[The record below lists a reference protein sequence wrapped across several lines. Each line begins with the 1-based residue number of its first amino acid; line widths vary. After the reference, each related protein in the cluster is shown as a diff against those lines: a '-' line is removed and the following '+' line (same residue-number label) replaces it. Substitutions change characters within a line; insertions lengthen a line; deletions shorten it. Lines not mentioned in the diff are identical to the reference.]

1 MGMATS
7 KVRLNICGSSYVV
20 NTSESEDY
28 MKNLADRLNLDMNEL
43 MASSNSVSIT
53 TAAVMTALNYRD
65 ELEKASGSADNMR
78 RQIKDY
84 LEDAAS
90 AKMAA
95 EEARREN
102 ASLKRRVDELER
114 RLRGRGVAIVYISH
128 FLEEII
134 NTAIIFQPAGPG
146 NMLAQVAAHG
156 DGLLAEIELLLHD
169 PGRTGTDNDGV
180 DAIISDVLLDE
191 GAAIGAAK
199 TGVLL
204 HVDAGIGGRILQAIH
219 IEDFANA
226 TTSTEIC
233 TIYFLH

>member
-1 MGMATS
+1 MGMAS
-7 KVRLNICGSSYVV
+7 AIVWRIFCGCSFVV
-20 NTSESEDY
+20 YTSESEDY
-28 MKNLADRLNLDMNEL
+28 MMNLADRLNLDMNEL

-114 RLRGRGVAIVYISH
+114 RLRRNQ
-128 FLEEII
+128 F
-134 NTAIIFQPAGPG
+134 PA
-146 NMLAQVAAHG
+146 
-156 DGLLAEIELLLHD
+156 E
-169 PGRTGTDNDGV
+169 
-180 DAIISDVLLDE
+180 DE
-191 GAAIGAAK
+191 
-199 TGVLL
+199 
-204 HVDAGIGGRILQAIH
+204 
-219 IEDFANA
+219 
-226 TTSTEIC
+226 
-233 TIYFLH
+233 

>member
-114 RLRGRGVAIVYISH
+114 RLRRNQFRRRTNEPPRDFSPGGQPRDAWRRC
-128 FLEEII
+128 
-134 NTAIIFQPAGPG
+134 FQ
-146 NMLAQVAAHG
+146 
-156 DGLLAEIELLLHD
+156 
-169 PGRTGTDNDGV
+169 R
-180 DAIISDVLLDE
+180 
-191 GAAIGAAK
+191 
-199 TGVLL
+199 
-204 HVDAGIGGRILQAIH
+204 R
-219 IEDFANA
+219 
-226 TTSTEIC
+226 
-233 TIYFLH
+233 

>member
-1 MGMATS
+1 MIFAHLWVCLIYHTIDYNDIWLIAQVKNWLFTVFYTNPSKGLLQTADLYYNNGKILCVRCPYSLRTETGRSMIMGMATS

-28 MKNLADRLNLDMNEL
+28 MQNLADRLNLDMNEL

-114 RLRGRGVAIVYISH
+114 RLRRSQFPV
-128 FLEEII
+128 EE
-134 NTAIIFQPAGPG
+134 
-146 NMLAQVAAHG
+146 
-156 DGLLAEIELLLHD
+156 E
-169 PGRTGTDNDGV
+169 
-180 DAIISDVLLDE
+180 
-191 GAAIGAAK
+191 
-199 TGVLL
+199 
-204 HVDAGIGGRILQAIH
+204 
-219 IEDFANA
+219 
-226 TTSTEIC
+226 
-233 TIYFLH
+233 

>member
-20 NTSESEDY
+20 NTGESEDY
-28 MKNLADRLNLDMNEL
+28 MQNLADRLNLDMNEL

-102 ASLKRRVDELER
+102 ASLKRRIDELER
-114 RLRGRGVAIVYISH
+114 RLRRSQFPV
-128 FLEEII
+128 E
-134 NTAIIFQPAGPG
+134 
-146 NMLAQVAAHG
+146 
-156 DGLLAEIELLLHD
+156 
-169 PGRTGTDNDGV
+169 
-180 DAIISDVLLDE
+180 DE
-191 GAAIGAAK
+191 
-199 TGVLL
+199 
-204 HVDAGIGGRILQAIH
+204 
-219 IEDFANA
+219 
-226 TTSTEIC
+226 
-233 TIYFLH
+233 

>member
-102 ASLKRRVDELER
+102 VSLKRRIDELER
-114 RLRGRGVAIVYISH
+114 RLRGRGTETEDSIQERLA
-128 FLEEII
+128 
-134 NTAIIFQPAGPG
+134 TARQE
-146 NMLAQVAAHG
+146 LAQQDKFTLKLV
-156 DGLLAEIELLLHD
+156 
-169 PGRTGTDNDGV
+169 NDQV
-180 DAIISDVLLDE
+180 DTCADALYQAICQR
-191 GAAIGAAK
+191 IGAA
-199 TGVLL
+199 
-204 HVDAGIGGRILQAIH
+204 
-219 IEDFANA
+219 E
-226 TTSTEIC
+226 
-233 TIYFLH
+233 

>member
-28 MKNLADRLNLDMNEL
+28 MQNLADRLNLDMNEL

-84 LEDAAS
+84 LEVAAS

-95 EEARREN
+95 EETRREN
-102 ASLKRRVDELER
+102 ASLKRRIDELER
-114 RLRGRGVAIVYISH
+114 RLRNRGTEN
-128 FLEEII
+128 EETIQRRLKRAETEIANSVNYDEHVVNVEVDSCAESIYSII
-134 NTAIIFQPAGPG
+134 QFK
-146 NMLAQVAAHG
+146 LKH
-156 DGLLAEIELLLHD
+156 
-169 PGRTGTDNDGV
+169 
-180 DAIISDVLLDE
+180 
-191 GAAIGAAK
+191 GAA
-199 TGVLL
+199 
-204 HVDAGIGGRILQAIH
+204 
-219 IEDFANA
+219 E
-226 TTSTEIC
+226 
-233 TIYFLH
+233 

>member
-7 KVRLNICGSSYVV
+7 KVRLNICGSRYLV

-114 RLRGRGVAIVYISH
+114 RLRRNQ
-128 FLEEII
+128 F
-134 NTAIIFQPAGPG
+134 PA
-146 NMLAQVAAHG
+146 
-156 DGLLAEIELLLHD
+156 E
-169 PGRTGTDNDGV
+169 
-180 DAIISDVLLDE
+180 DE
-191 GAAIGAAK
+191 
-199 TGVLL
+199 
-204 HVDAGIGGRILQAIH
+204 
-219 IEDFANA
+219 
-226 TTSTEIC
+226 
-233 TIYFLH
+233 

>member
-28 MKNLADRLNLDMNEL
+28 MQNLADRLNLDMNEL

-95 EEARREN
+95 EETRREN
-102 ASLKRRVDELER
+102 ASLER
-114 RLRGRGVAIVYISH
+114 RLRRAQTP
-128 FLEEII
+128 LE
-134 NTAIIFQPAGPG
+134 
-146 NMLAQVAAHG
+146 
-156 DGLLAEIELLLHD
+156 
-169 PGRTGTDNDGV
+169 
-180 DAIISDVLLDE
+180 DA
-191 GAAIGAAK
+191 
-199 TGVLL
+199 
-204 HVDAGIGGRILQAIH
+204 
-219 IEDFANA
+219 
-226 TTSTEIC
+226 
-233 TIYFLH
+233 

>member
-114 RLRGRGVAIVYISH
+114 RLRPYLEKSCREHGLSMMFFMLTNIIEESTRLMCYGESADMLVEDAFGRAPKAGTIWLKGVVSRKKQLI
-128 FLEEII
+128 
-134 NTAIIFQPAGPG
+134 PAF
-146 NMLAQVAAHG
+146 
-156 DGLLAEIELLLHD
+156 I
-169 PGRTGTDNDGV
+169 
-180 DAIISDVLLDE
+180 DAISKE
-191 GAAIGAAK
+191 AGG
-199 TGVLL
+199 GV
-204 HVDAGIGGRILQAIH
+204 
-219 IEDFANA
+219 
-226 TTSTEIC
+226 
-233 TIYFLH
+233 

>member
-7 KVRLNICGSSYVV
+7 IVRLNIFGSSYVV
-20 NTSESEDY
+20 ITSESEDY

-114 RLRGRGVAIVYISH
+114 RLRRNQ
-128 FLEEII
+128 F
-134 NTAIIFQPAGPG
+134 PA
-146 NMLAQVAAHG
+146 
-156 DGLLAEIELLLHD
+156 E
-169 PGRTGTDNDGV
+169 
-180 DAIISDVLLDE
+180 DE
-191 GAAIGAAK
+191 
-199 TGVLL
+199 
-204 HVDAGIGGRILQAIH
+204 
-219 IEDFANA
+219 
-226 TTSTEIC
+226 
-233 TIYFLH
+233 

>member
-20 NTSESEDY
+20 NTSASEDY

-114 RLRGRGVAIVYISH
+114 RLRRNQ
-128 FLEEII
+128 F
-134 NTAIIFQPAGPG
+134 PA
-146 NMLAQVAAHG
+146 
-156 DGLLAEIELLLHD
+156 E
-169 PGRTGTDNDGV
+169 
-180 DAIISDVLLDE
+180 DE
-191 GAAIGAAK
+191 
-199 TGVLL
+199 
-204 HVDAGIGGRILQAIH
+204 
-219 IEDFANA
+219 
-226 TTSTEIC
+226 
-233 TIYFLH
+233 